1 MLKALK
7 VFTLKHYKIIFYL
20 WFFLALVLSQMLV
33 KSYLSYQAHIDSI
46 KNQSLN
52 TNILMTA
59 QVSNLFNKMEIILN
73 FVKSIVENE
82 DIWERT
88 KLENY
93 LRKFQNSHKEIQ
105 TLKVFDKNG
114 NYFADTLPTLSKQ
127 NVSDRDYFQSQKNSE
142 TGSFSISG
150 PLLSKSTGK
159 NILVLSNRINSKD
172 GSFKGVVV
180 ITIEITYFKNLFE
193 EASIG
198 PNGNISL
205 FYKTNQL
212 VARIPWKPELVGTVI
227 NGSTDK
233 SYLNEDKSPT
243 KLFSAPS
250 AIDGIDRLYSL
261 NKLDNTDFELY
272 VGLSLDEHLRDWK
285 RASLTDLTF
294 FIFISIISHFIT
306 IIYCLSLDKIETQ
319 KLNIFRASKMTTLG
333 EMSSQLAHEIN
344 NPLTIIKSAAFS
356 LNKILNSEKIDL
368 PKATDYLA
376 KIDKTTTRI
385 TKIISGLRAFS
396 RAGDNDP
403 FEQSSLHKLFQ
414 DITELSSHRLK
425 MAQVKFEIAPFD
437 DILFECKASQIE
449 QVLLNLL
456 NNSIDGIIELPD
468 KWIKINVSTQKDKI
482 FISFTDSGTGIPK
495 DVAERIMEPFYTTKA
510 VGKGTGLGLSIS
522 KGLIEGHQG
531 KLTYNSE
538 SSHTQFIIEIPISQ
552 KRISNETLTG

>member
-7 VFTLKHYKIIFYL
+7 FFTLKHYKIIFYL

-82 DIWERT
+82 DIWERA

-93 LRKFQNSHKEIQ
+93 LRKFQDSHKEIQ

-159 NILVLSNRINSKD
+159 NILVLSTRINSKD
-172 GSFKGVVV
+172 RSFKGVVV

-193 EASIG
+193 ETSIG

-205 FYKTNQL
+205 FYRTNQL

-227 NGSTDK
+227 SRSSDRNYINVEST
-233 SYLNEDKSPT
+233 ST
-243 KLFSAPS
+243 KLFSATS
-250 AIDGIDRLYSL
+250 SIDGIDRLYSL
-261 NKLDNTDFELY
+261 NKLNNTDFELY

-403 FEQSSLHKLFQ
+403 FEQSSLQKLFQ

-425 MAQVKFEIAPFD
+425 MSQVKFEIEPFD
-437 DILFECKASQIE
+437 DILFECKPSQIE

-456 NNSIDGIIELPD
+456 NNSIDGINDLPD
-468 KWIKINVSTQKDKI
+468 KWIKIKVSTRKDKI
-482 FISFTDSGTGIPK
+482 IINFTDSGAGIPK
-495 DVAERIMEPFYTTKA
+495 DIAERIMEPFYTTKA

-531 KLTYNSE
+531 KLSYNSE
-538 SSHTQFIIEIPISQ
+538 SKYTQFIIEIPISQ
-552 KRISNETLTG
+552 KNLSKKTTTT